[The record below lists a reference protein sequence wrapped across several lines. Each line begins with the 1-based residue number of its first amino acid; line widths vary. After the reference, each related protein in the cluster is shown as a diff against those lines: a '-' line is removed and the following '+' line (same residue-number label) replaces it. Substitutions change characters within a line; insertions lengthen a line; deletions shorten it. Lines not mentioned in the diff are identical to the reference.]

1 MRATALVLLAGAA
14 AALQPTLRVHA
25 ARPVRTSGNP
35 VQKTMIGINDLLAN
49 RFQCLHALSRPARR
63 PPPRTGDIVQPPR
76 HRADASGGVIVDTH
90 TGIVAR
96 AEPERED
103 GMVDIRPQPRE
114 LDSDAELG
122 LTVLAPGIAL
132 FALIAVVAQFAHPV

>member
-1 MRATALVLLAGAA
+1 MLARLTATRA
-14 AALQPTLRVHA
+14 
-25 ARPVRTSGNP
+25 
-35 VQKTMIGINDLLAN
+35 
-49 RFQCLHALSRPARR
+49 
-63 PPPRTGDIVQPPR
+63 PPRTGEIVQPPTPSSR
-76 HRADASGGVIVDTH
+76 RVGVAKVDAH

-103 GMVDIRPQPRE
+103 GLGGDIRPQPRE

-132 FALIAVVAQFAHPV
+132 FALVAIVAQFAHPV

>member
-1 MRATALVLLAGAA
+1 MLMLASLTATRA
-14 AALQPTLRVHA
+14 
-25 ARPVRTSGNP
+25 
-35 VQKTMIGINDLLAN
+35 
-49 RFQCLHALSRPARR
+49 
-63 PPPRTGDIVQPPR
+63 PPRTGEIVQPPR
-76 HRADASGGVIVDTH
+76 HRADASVWRKGRRH

-132 FALIAVVAQFAHPV
+132 FALIAIVAQFAHPV

>member
-1 MRATALVLLAGAA
+1 
-14 AALQPTLRVHA
+14 
-25 ARPVRTSGNP
+25 
-35 VQKTMIGINDLLAN
+35 VQKQPKESTT
-49 RFQCLHALSRPARR
+49 CLYRDEPILTLVPRMRPAR
-63 PPPRTGDIVQPPR
+63 QP
-76 HRADASGGVIVDTH
+76 STH
-90 TGIVAR
+90 AGIVAR
-96 AEPERED
+96 AEPEREE

>member
-1 MRATALVLLAGAA
+1 VRTQCRKRPKESTIGWRHDSNACTLDCDPSAA
-14 AALQPTLRVHA
+14 ADGR
-25 ARPVRTSGNP
+25 
-35 VQKTMIGINDLLAN
+35 D
-49 RFQCLHALSRPARR
+49 RPASTPSSRR
-63 PPPRTGDIVQPPR
+63 VGV
-76 HRADASGGVIVDTH
+76 AKVDAH

-103 GMVDIRPQPRE
+103 GLGGDIRPQPRE

>member
-1 MRATALVLLAGAA
+1 MLTLV
-14 AALQPTLRVHA
+14 TLE
-25 ARPVRTSGNP
+25 P
-35 VQKTMIGINDLLAN
+35 
-49 RFQCLHALSRPARR
+49 RPARR
-63 PPPRTGDIVQPPR
+63 T
-76 HRADASGGVIVDTH
+76 STH
-90 TGIVAR
+90 AGIVVR

>member
-1 MRATALVLLAGAA
+1 MTATRA
-14 AALQPTLRVHA
+14 
-25 ARPVRTSGNP
+25 
-35 VQKTMIGINDLLAN
+35 
-49 RFQCLHALSRPARR
+49 
-63 PPPRTGDIVQPPR
+63 PPRTREIVHPPR
-76 HRADASGGVIVDTH
+76 HRADASVWRKGRRH

-103 GMVDIRPQPRE
+103 GLGGDIRPQPRE

-132 FALIAVVAQFAHPV
+132 FALVAIVAQFAHPIS

>member
-1 MRATALVLLAGAA
+1 MTSAENNQRNRRPDGEPILTLV
-14 AALQPTLRVHA
+14 TLE
-25 ARPVRTSGNP
+25 P
-35 VQKTMIGINDLLAN
+35 
-49 RFQCLHALSRPARR
+49 RPARR
-63 PPPRTGDIVQPPR
+63 TSTANGRR
-76 HRADASGGVIVDTH
+76 HA
-90 TGIVAR
+90 GIVAR
-96 AEPERED
+96 AEPEREE

>member
-1 MRATALVLLAGAA
+1 MLV
-14 AALQPTLRVHA
+14 TLE
-25 ARPVRTSGNP
+25 PP
-35 VQKTMIGINDLLAN
+35 
-49 RFQCLHALSRPARR
+49 PARR
-63 PPPRTGDIVQPPR
+63 TSTAKGRR
-76 HRADASGGVIVDTH
+76 H

-103 GMVDIRPQPRE
+103 GLGGDISPQPRE

>member
-1 MRATALVLLAGAA
+1 MLATLE
-14 AALQPTLRVHA
+14 P
-25 ARPVRTSGNP
+25 
-35 VQKTMIGINDLLAN
+35 
-49 RFQCLHALSRPARR
+49 RPARR
-63 PPPRTGDIVQPPR
+63 
-76 HRADASGGVIVDTH
+76 ASAAKRSTH
-90 TGIVAR
+90 AGIVSR

-103 GMVDIRPQPRE
+103 GLGGDIRPQPRE

>member
-1 MRATALVLLAGAA
+1 MTATRV
-14 AALQPTLRVHA
+14 PT
-25 ARPVRTSGNP
+25 P
-35 VQKTMIGINDLLAN
+35 
-49 RFQCLHALSRPARR
+49 
-63 PPPRTGDIVQPPR
+63 PPPRTGEIVQPPR
-76 HRADASGGVIVDTH
+76 HRADASVWRKGRRH

-103 GMVDIRPQPRE
+103 GLGGDIRPQPRE

>member
-1 MRATALVLLAGAA
+1 MLATLDRDRAPDVDG
-14 AALQPTLRVHA
+14 R
-25 ARPVRTSGNP
+25 
-35 VQKTMIGINDLLAN
+35 D
-49 RFQCLHALSRPARR
+49 RPASTPSSRR
-63 PPPRTGDIVQPPR
+63 V
-76 HRADASGGVIVDTH
+76 GVAKRSTH

-103 GMVDIRPQPRE
+103 GLGGDIRPQPRE

-132 FALIAVVAQFAHPV
+132 FALIAIVAQFAHPIS

>member
-1 MRATALVLLAGAA
+1 MLATLDRD
-14 AALQPTLRVHA
+14 P
-25 ARPVRTSGNP
+25 
-35 VQKTMIGINDLLAN
+35 
-49 RFQCLHALSRPARR
+49 
-63 PPPRTGDIVQPPR
+63 
-76 HRADASGGVIVDTH
+76 RADAVAAADGSDRPASTPSSRRGGGVIVDRRH

-132 FALIAVVAQFAHPV
+132 FALIAVVSQFAHPV

>member
-1 MRATALVLLAGAA
+1 MLRLV
-14 AALQPTLRVHA
+14 TLE
-25 ARPVRTSGNP
+25 P
-35 VQKTMIGINDLLAN
+35 
-49 RFQCLHALSRPARR
+49 RPASTPKR
-63 PPPRTGDIVQPPR
+63 
-76 HRADASGGVIVDTH
+76 STH

-96 AEPERED
+96 AEPEREE

>member
-1 MRATALVLLAGAA
+1 MTATRA
-14 AALQPTLRVHA
+14 PT
-25 ARPVRTSGNP
+25 P
-35 VQKTMIGINDLLAN
+35 
-49 RFQCLHALSRPARR
+49 
-63 PPPRTGDIVQPPR
+63 PPPRTGEIVQPHAIEQTR
-76 HRADASGGVIVDTH
+76 RRRTGRRH

-103 GMVDIRPQPRE
+103 GLGGDIRPQPRE

-132 FALIAVVAQFAHPV
+132 FALIAIVAQFAHPV

>member
-1 MRATALVLLAGAA
+1 MLATLDRDPSAA
-14 AALQPTLRVHA
+14 ADGEIVH
-25 ARPVRTSGNP
+25 
-35 VQKTMIGINDLLAN
+35 
-49 RFQCLHALSRPARR
+49 
-63 PPPRTGDIVQPPR
+63 PPR
-76 HRADASGGVIVDTH
+76 HRADASVWRKGRRH

-103 GMVDIRPQPRE
+103 GLGGDIRPQPRE

>member
-1 MRATALVLLAGAA
+1 MILMLVTLDRDPRAG
-14 AALQPTLRVHA
+14 
-25 ARPVRTSGNP
+25 
-35 VQKTMIGINDLLAN
+35 
-49 RFQCLHALSRPARR
+49 RR
-63 PPPRTGDIVQPPR
+63 RR
-76 HRADASGGVIVDTH
+76 KVDTN

>member
-1 MRATALVLLAGAA
+1 MLVTLDRDPRAA
-14 AALQPTLRVHA
+14 ADGR
-25 ARPVRTSGNP
+25 SSS
-35 VQKTMIGINDLLAN
+35 
-49 RFQCLHALSRPARR
+49 LHAIEQTRR
-63 PPPRTGDIVQPPR
+63 CGEKV
-76 HRADASGGVIVDTH
+76 DAH
-90 TGIVAR
+90 AGIVAR

-103 GMVDIRPQPRE
+103 GLGGDIRPQPRE

>member
-1 MRATALVLLAGAA
+1 MQRLTATRAPDVDGERST
-14 AALQPTLRVHA
+14 HA
-25 ARPVRTSGNP
+25 
-35 VQKTMIGINDLLAN
+35 
-49 RFQCLHALSRPARR
+49 
-63 PPPRTGDIVQPPR
+63 
-76 HRADASGGVIVDTH
+76 
-90 TGIVAR
+90 GIVAR
-96 AEPERED
+96 AEPEREE

>member
-1 MRATALVLLAGAA
+1 MLATLE
-14 AALQPTLRVHA
+14 P
-25 ARPVRTSGNP
+25 
-35 VQKTMIGINDLLAN
+35 
-49 RFQCLHALSRPARR
+49 RPARR
-63 PPPRTGDIVQPPR
+63 
-76 HRADASGGVIVDTH
+76 ASAAKRSTH
-90 TGIVAR
+90 AGIVSR
-96 AEPERED
+96 AEPEREE

>member
-1 MRATALVLLAGAA
+1 MQRSTATA
-14 AALQPTLRVHA
+14 R
-25 ARPVRTSGNP
+25 RTS
-35 VQKTMIGINDLLAN
+35 
-49 RFQCLHALSRPARR
+49 
-63 PPPRTGDIVQPPR
+63 TGAIVQPHAIEQTR
-76 HRADASGGVIVDTH
+76 RCGEKVDAH

-103 GMVDIRPQPRE
+103 GLGGDIRPQPRE

>member
-1 MRATALVLLAGAA
+1 MT
-14 AALQPTLRVHA
+14 A
-25 ARPVRTSGNP
+25 ARAST
-35 VQKTMIGINDLLAN
+35 
-49 RFQCLHALSRPARR
+49 
-63 PPPRTGDIVQPPR
+63 RTGEIVQPHAIEQTRRRRTDRR
-76 HRADASGGVIVDTH
+76 HA
-90 TGIVAR
+90 GIVAR

-103 GMVDIRPQPRE
+103 GLGGDIRPQPRE

>member
-1 MRATALVLLAGAA
+1 MTAT
-14 AALQPTLRVHA
+14 HA
-25 ARPVRTSGNP
+25 PDVDGERSSS
-35 VQKTMIGINDLLAN
+35 
-49 RFQCLHALSRPARR
+49 LHAIKQTRR
-63 PPPRTGDIVQPPR
+63 CGEKV
-76 HRADASGGVIVDTH
+76 DAH

>member
-1 MRATALVLLAGAA
+1 MLV
-14 AALQPTLRVHA
+14 TLDRD
-25 ARPVRTSGNP
+25 P
-35 VQKTMIGINDLLAN
+35 
-49 RFQCLHALSRPARR
+49 
-63 PPPRTGDIVQPPR
+63 
-76 HRADASGGVIVDTH
+76 RADATAAADGRDRPASTPSSRRVGGVKVDAD

-96 AEPERED
+96 AEPEREE

>member
-1 MRATALVLLAGAA
+1 MQRLTATRA
-14 AALQPTLRVHA
+14 P
-25 ARPVRTSGNP
+25 
-35 VQKTMIGINDLLAN
+35 D
-49 RFQCLHALSRPARR
+49 
-63 PPPRTGDIVQPPR
+63 
-76 HRADASGGVIVDTH
+76 VDGERSTH

-103 GMVDIRPQPRE
+103 GLGGDIRPQPRE

-132 FALIAVVAQFAHPV
+132 FALVAIVAQFAHPV

>member
-1 MRATALVLLAGAA
+1 MRATTLVLLVAGA
-14 AALQPTLRVHA
+14 AALQPALRVHA
-25 ARPVRTSGNP
+25 AARPTRTSGRP
-35 VQKTMIGINDLLAN
+35 VQKQPKESTT
-49 RFQCLHALSRPARR
+49 CLYRDEPILTLVPRMRPAR
-63 PPPRTGDIVQPPR
+63 QP
-76 HRADASGGVIVDTH
+76 STH
-90 TGIVAR
+90 AGIVAR
-96 AEPERED
+96 AEPEREE

>member
-1 MRATALVLLAGAA
+1 MRATTLIVLAAGAS
-14 AALQPTLRVHA
+14 ALQPTLRVHA
-25 ARPVRTSGNP
+25 AAQSRTS
-35 VQKTMIGINDLLAN
+35 
-49 RFQCLHALSRPARR
+49 
-63 PPPRTGDIVQPPR
+63 
-76 HRADASGGVIVDTH
+76 
-90 TGIVAR
+90 IVAR
-96 AEPERED
+96 AEPEREE

>member
-1 MRATALVLLAGAA
+1 MQRLTAR
-14 AALQPTLRVHA
+14 Q
-25 ARPVRTSGNP
+25 TS
-35 VQKTMIGINDLLAN
+35 A
-49 RFQCLHALSRPARR
+49 
-63 PPPRTGDIVQPPR
+63 
-76 HRADASGGVIVDTH
+76 H